1 MLQAVLQA
9 TAMFAVTN
17 VDDIVLLALFFG
29 RATGNRP
36 AERNVV
42 IGQYVGFGAIVAI
55 SVLAALGL
63 GLLPEALLAYL
74 GLVPLALG
82 VRAAVAARR
91 SRTARDDDVEPASAL
106 GVWAIAGVTLA
117 NGGDNIGVYVPV
129 FTSLGRAEVATYVIV
144 FLALVAV
151 WCLAGRY
158 FATRPLVAKALARW
172 GHVLLPVVLIT
183 IGVIILV
190 EGGAFGL

>member
-1 MLQAVLQA
+1 MLETVVQASA
-9 TAMFAVTN
+9 IFAVTN
-17 VDDIVLLALFFG
+17 IDDIVLFALFFG
-29 RATGNRP
+29 RATGNRS
-36 AERNVV
+36 AERNVIV
-42 IGQYVGFGAIVAI
+42 GQYLGFGAIVSI
-55 SVLAALGL
+55 SVLAAIGL
-63 GLLPEALLAYL
+63 GLLPEDLHAYL
-74 GLVPLALG
+74 GLIPLALG
-82 VRAAVAARR
+82 VRAAVRAG
-91 SRTARDDDVEPASAL
+91 RTRADRVDDVEPTPAL

-129 FTSLGRAEVATYVIV
+129 FTSLGGAQVATYVVV
-144 FLALVAV
+144 FLTLVAV

-158 FATRPLVAKALARW
+158 FAARPLVAKALTRW